1 MQVQYCDSMSS
12 LGAQTT
18 TATEAIEAA
27 AKSKPTINTIK
38 STVNVNQLS
47 PRHNICTLS
56 TGLVRQSE
64 DVKSWKWLGSIVL
77 LLLGTKTN
85 TNKLQ
90 NVTVGGYV
98 SGVSAWAVYINGR
111 KAMLENV
118 DTRHAE
124 VCSQEHGDKLGNRFN
139 VAAVNEW
146 DYIVYRKLR

>member
-64 DVKSWKWLGSIVL
+64 DVKS
-77 LLLGTKTN
+77 
-85 TNKLQ
+85 
-90 NVTVGGYV
+90 
-98 SGVSAWAVYINGR
+98 
-111 KAMLENV
+111 
-118 DTRHAE
+118 
-124 VCSQEHGDKLGNRFN
+124 
-139 VAAVNEW
+139 
-146 DYIVYRKLR
+146 